1 MQNADSTP
9 ETCKLQALSVVYNDG
24 DALLLDGKP
33 LDKTNGFGRERE
45 ARDRERK
52 KRLHSRFSLQ
62 ATPCTRLYRGEKVK
76 SLSALANA
84 RPEAVAWTGTV
95 CYRGG
100 WFAMTCLVPRQDLIR
115 QLLLPN
121 TVCRA
126 SGTSRRRVWFY
137 ALKRKGTKAP
147 VRIAR
152 RPYS

>member
-9 ETCKLQALSVVYNDG
+9 EKCKLQALSVVYNDG
-24 DALLLDGKP
+24 DALLLNGKP

-45 ARDRERK
+45 ARDRERG
-52 KRLHSRFSLQ
+52 KRGPSRAFPSKPPHAPGYIGVRRSSHLSCWPTRGPRPSLGPELFV
-62 ATPCTRLYRGEKVK
+62 TGSLVHYDLY
-76 SLSALANA
+76 
-84 RPEAVAWTGTV
+84 
-95 CYRGG
+95 
-100 WFAMTCLVPRQDLIR
+100 VPRQDLIR